1 MIAAPLILPF
11 AELAGITIAGLS
23 MAAAS
28 QKVGDFISDNP
39 ELSKQILTTL
49 LPGGVGLNTL
59 FKKEAGITL
68 EDVEEMTDEEAADL
82 SKEDKAEIMKEVGKS
97 KGGNKRQR
105 MIEISEKLGLS
116 GEGKEKQTIVDEVEE
131 RYDEGGV
138 EDAPKPKFNYKK
150 FFRNRRADGG
160 AIGIEVLFEE
170 KKDGGRIGFANG
182 GDNIIGSTID
192 KFFSGPAYDKYSAE
206 RTRAY
211 TEAPSRLSYNID
223 ANKAAGQFIQD
234 RTKELLGDNPVSNVI
249 GQRLTYAA
257 VPVAFMASP
266 FHEGAQ
272 VVEEGRME
280 PGSGVKGFTKAFL
293 DEDPFITAAQRAG
306 GVLQSTPLGETIYNI
321 GGKAADL
328 VSGIRNTNIG
338 NFFSAPAVAADL
350 PGGGGGGGGEGP
362 TTVRA
367 DYERAPNTAFAE
379 LLAQTPTPQSLN
391 QFDNIINTGV
401 NQRPRLT
408 DRIKSGIETVGNKLG
423 SFGDYI
429 KGGGIFGNIISGF
442 GSRGDQSTRGIAGL
456 NLQDVFNID
465 SFGSDEDPTKD
476 PYGINIVSRFGN
488 YKDYVTQK
496 ARELAQR
503 KFRTDSANKRKDFY
517 QQAFEKIQE
526 QQRIEQAAQRAR
538 DKLRSE
544 AAYAT
549 QTGDDSPYTGGFD
562 PSTGNYDDPFSPG
575 DTE

>member
-11 AELAGITIAGLS
+11 AELAGITIAGLG

-82 SKEDKAEIMKEVGKS
+82 SKEDKAKIMKEVGKS
-97 KGGNKRQR
+97 KGGDKRQR
-105 MIEISEKLGLS
+105 MIDISEKLGLS
-116 GEGKEKQTIVDEVEE
+116 GKGKEEQDFVDEIEE
-131 RYDEGGV
+131 RYEGTV
-138 EDAPKPKFNYKK
+138 REKKPTFDYKK
-150 FFRNRRADGG
+150 FFRNRNADGG
-160 AIGIEVLFEE
+160 AIGIEVLFQE

-182 GDNIIGSTID
+182 GENIIGADLKDSFFNKLYGQD
-192 KFFSGPAYDKYSAE
+192 KIANLEAQYGLGGSGK
-206 RTRAY
+206 
-211 TEAPSRLSYNID
+211 PSQARH
-223 ANKAAGQFIQD
+223 Q
-234 RTKELLGDNPVSNVI
+234 
-249 GQRLTYAA
+249 AA
-257 VPVAFMASP
+257 VNELS
-266 FHEGAQ
+266 
-272 VVEEGRME
+272 
-280 PGSGVKGFTKAFL
+280 KNL
-293 DEDPFITAAQRAG
+293 
-306 GVLQSTPLGETIYNI
+306 
-321 GGKAADL
+321 
-328 VSGIRNTNIG
+328 NIG
-338 NFFSAPAVAADL
+338 NINTFGPGNLFTALAASATEIPDVIRTGDIKESARDIFDNLKGALVTDKSKTPADIYRDVYKTPTNQQTGIMKNISDLFFAPAGAS
-350 PGGGGGGGGEGP
+350 EIQSP